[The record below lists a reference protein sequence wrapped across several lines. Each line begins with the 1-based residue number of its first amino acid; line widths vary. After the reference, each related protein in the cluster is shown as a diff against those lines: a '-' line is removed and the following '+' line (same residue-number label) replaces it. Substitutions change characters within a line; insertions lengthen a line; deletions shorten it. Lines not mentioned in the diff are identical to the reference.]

1 MSDQQTNTQVEP
13 QNQDTKVKIG
23 EKEYEQAEL
32 NRLVGLG
39 EMASEVE
46 AKWNTKYDKVYP
58 EYTKATQAL
67 KEREAELTEL
77 RAKLDTKAEPA
88 KAEWNDETKAQAKK
102 ALQEIFGDELL
113 PKKEAEQFYTV
124 REQAKTLIS
133 ESESVLADAKKDG
146 KPTAA
151 IEDLLKHMEETG
163 IKSPQ
168 KAYKDMFETELD
180 QWKEEKLKS
189 LKPSSFHTTTAS
201 TAGGKEPASV
211 PVTRE
216 NLRSLLDERFN
227 S

>member
-113 PKKEAEQFYTV
+113 TKKEAEQFYTV

-168 KAYKDMFETELD
+168 KAYKDMFESELD

-189 LKPSSFHTTTAS
+189 LKPSSFHTTAAS